1 MIKVEEIRS
10 QFNNNVL
17 FEQALSHRSWLNEN
31 EDTSSNERMEFLG
44 DAVLELCV
52 SDALYHKLPDKPE
65 GFLTA
70 LRANIVNTKNLSQ
83 LAIKLE
89 IGTALKL
96 SKGEDAGGGRTNSSL
111 LADTIEAI
119 IGATYLDRGYEAANQ
134 FIQDNLLSDLDQKL
148 KEPLKDAKSLLQE
161 KVQAMG
167 MLAPKYKV
175 VNEVGPDHSKIFTV
189 EVHFGDYT
197 STGTG
202 KSKSEAEQ
210 EAANAALA
218 ATTLK

>member
-175 VNEVGPDHSKIFTV
+175 VNEVGPDQSKIFTV
-189 EVHFGDYT
+189 DVHFGDYT